1 MGTARRPLA
10 AFLVASAMLGGSAV
24 SAAAAEVTDATAC
37 AAEVEPND
45 AIGDATTFADV
56 GCVSGTLVAADDVDI
71 YRWQVDE
78 AAAATRWTVELDG
91 PADVALDVRMV
102 TVDAGADGTDAAIG
116 DELTRLQIDPAQSAA
131 VDGTV
136 ASTGAEV
143 EVQAGDYALIV
154 EGDGAATE
162 STAPPEYSLRLTPV
176 ESAEMAS
183 ASPAEMVSASPAA
196 NTATGGSPDAT
207 AAAANLLVVAGAG
220 TSPRLGQ
227 GAAVELVLD
236 TSGSMLEKPGKKT
249 KLKIAQA
256 SLVQLVDELPADL
269 PVALRTFKAQPRS
282 CATVLRVPLGPLDRE
297 SMDKTIRTLPIK
309 KGTRTPIAKAID
321 KAAADL
327 AEFDGHRVVVLLTDG
342 KEDCGGDPATAIEAL
357 NADGSSAAVHIIG
370 YDLPDDQATHDAL
383 AEWAA
388 LGNGRYIE
396 AADRAG
402 LIAALGQVLAAPYLV
417 FDADG
422 VLVAQGVV
430 GDEGVAVEAG
440 VYRVA
445 VLTDPPRTFEDV
457 KLGAA
462 AETTLTLTP

>member
-1 MGTARRPLA
+1 MGLAPRPLA
-10 AFLVASAMLGGSAV
+10 AFLVASAMLSGSAV
-24 SAAAAEVTDATAC
+24 SAVAAEVTDATAC

-45 AIGDATTFADV
+45 AIGDATAFTDV
-56 GCVSGTLVAADDVDI
+56 GCVSGTLVSADDVDI
-71 YRWQVDE
+71 YLWQVDE

-91 PADVALDVRMV
+91 PADGALDVRMV
-102 TVDAGADGTDAAIG
+102 TVDTGADGADAAIG
-116 DELTRLQIDPAQSAA
+116 DEVTRLQLDPERSAA

-136 ASTGAEV
+136 AGIGAEV
-143 EVQAGDYALIV
+143 EVQAGDYAFIV

-162 STAPPEYSLRLTPV
+162 GTAPPEYSLRLTPV
-176 ESAEMAS
+176 GSGEAAS
-183 ASPAEMVSASPAA
+183 ASPAAS
-196 NTATGGSPDAT
+196 TT
-207 AAAANLLVVAGAG
+207 AADANLLVVAGAG
-220 TSPRLGQ
+220 TSPRLGP

-236 TSGSMLEKPGKKT
+236 TSGSMREKLGKKT
-249 KLKIAQA
+249 KLKIAEA

-297 SMDKTIRTLPIK
+297 AMDKTIRTLPIR

-321 KAAADL
+321 KAATDL
-327 AEFDGHRVVVLLTDG
+327 AEFDGHRIVVLLTDG

-357 NADGSSAAVHIIG
+357 NAGGSSAAVHIIG
-370 YDLPDDQATHDAL
+370 YGLPDDQATHDAL

-396 AADRAG
+396 AADRAS
-402 LIAALGQVLAAPYLV
+402 LKSALGQVLAAPYLV

-440 VYRVA
+440 VYRVE

-457 KLGAA
+457 ELGAA

>member
-1 MGTARRPLA
+1 MGMVPRPLA
-10 AFLVASAMLGGSAV
+10 AFLVASAMLSGSAV
-24 SAAAAEVTDATAC
+24 SAVAAEVTDATAC

-45 AIGDATTFADV
+45 AIGDATTIADV

-71 YRWQVDE
+71 YLWQVDE

-102 TVDAGADGTDAAIG
+102 TVDAGADGNGAAIG
-116 DELTRLQIDPAQSAA
+116 DEITRLQIDPEQLAA
-131 VDGTV
+131 AAGSV
-136 ASTGAEV
+136 ATIGAEV
-143 EVQAGDYALIV
+143 EVDAGEYALIV
-154 EGDGAATE
+154 QGDGAATA
-162 STAPPEYSLRLTPV
+162 STTQPEYVLRLTPV

-183 ASPAEMVSASPAA
+183 ASPAASTAA
-196 NTATGGSPDAT
+196 GSSPEPTAEATT
-207 AAAANLLVVAGAG
+207 AAADANLLVVAGAG

-236 TSGSMLEKPGKKT
+236 TSGSMLEKLGKKT
-249 KLKIAQA
+249 KLKIAEA

-297 SMDKTIRTLPIK
+297 TMDKTIRTLPIK

-327 AEFDGHRVVVLLTDG
+327 AEFDGHRVVVLVTDG
-342 KEDCGGDPATAIEAL
+342 KEDCGGDPAAAIEAL

-396 AADRAG
+396 AVDRAS
-402 LIAALGQVLAAPYLV
+402 LMAALDQVLAAPYLV

-430 GDEGVAVEAG
+430 GDDGVAVEAG
-440 VYRVA
+440 VYRVE
-445 VLTDPPRTFEDV
+445 VLTDPPRTFEGV
-457 KLGAA
+457 ELGAA
-462 AETTLTLTP
+462 AETTVTVTP

>member
-1 MGTARRPLA
+1 MVRRT
-10 AFLVASAMLGGSAV
+10 SR
-24 SAAAAEVTDATAC
+24 
-37 AAEVEPND
+37 
-45 AIGDATTFADV
+45 IG
-56 GCVSGTLVAADDVDI
+56 
-71 YRWQVDE
+71 
-78 AAAATRWTVELDG
+78 
-91 PADVALDVRMV
+91 VRMV

-116 DELTRLQIDPAQSAA
+116 DEVTRLQIDPAQSAA

-176 ESAEMAS
+176 ESAEM
-183 ASPAEMVSASPAA
+183 VSASPAA
-196 NTATGGSPDAT
+196 STAAGGSPDAT
-207 AAAANLLVVAGAG
+207 AAATAAAAADANLLVVAGAG

-309 KGTRTPIAKAID
+309 KGTRTPIAKVID

-342 KEDCGGDPATAIEAL
+342 KEDCGGDPAAAIEAL
-357 NADGSSAAVHIIG
+357 NAQGSSAAVHIIG
-370 YDLPDDQATHDAL
+370 YDLPDDQATYDAL

-396 AADRAG
+396 AVDRAS
-402 LIAALGQVLAAPYLV
+402 LIAALDQVLAAPYLV

-430 GDEGVAVEAG
+430 GDDGVAVESG
-440 VYRVA
+440 VYRVEI
-445 VLTDPPRTFEDV
+445 LTDPPRTFEGV
-457 KLGAA
+457 EVGAA